1 MKKDKIFKLIIGILF
16 ITYII
21 CFIIS
26 ESGYY
31 EYKMKERTILS
42 NEQIKKFEEDVK
54 NNINVD
60 INDYTIPEYID
71 YTNKFTK
78 GVNSTSNLIKKYFK
92 KIVEGGFKIL
102 NSLVS
107 G

>member
-1 MKKDKIFKLIIGILF
+1 MKKDKIFKLIIVILF

-31 EYKMKERTILS
+31 EYKMQERTILT

-60 INDYTIPEYID
+60 INDYTTPEYID

-78 GVNSTSNLIKKYFK
+78 GVNNTSNLIKKYIK
-92 KIVEGGFKIL
+92 KIVEGSFKIL

>member
-31 EYKMKERTILS
+31 EYKMQERTILT

-92 KIVEGGFKIL
+92 KIVEGGF
-102 NSLVS
+102 
-107 G
+107 